1 MVKKIPSLRF
11 QGHDT
16 RKRRLLAAALRN
28 DGSLSER
35 AKEYSEEDSAKL
47 QLLCLHYGIQS
58 SPSMFYELALE
69 LAREIYPEAK
79 KSGRKSKW
87 TELIQAALV
96 VEVERLKRPND
107 PAHGAEWAC
116 EQLAKRKPWKSFIEK
131 KESSKSSP
139 DPAEALRK
147 KYYDF
152 RNDKWA
158 DVFRGVF
165 KMHELQ
171 GLIDEWEK
179 RVESIGRGISQNLSD
194 WVRNL
199 HPK

>member
-79 KSGRKSKW
+79 KNRRKLKW
-87 TELIQAALV
+87 TTLIQAALV
-96 VEVERLKRPND
+96 VEVERLIRPND
-107 PAHGAEWAC
+107 RAYGLTWAC
-116 EQLAKRKPWKSFIEK
+116 KQLAKREPWASFIEE
-131 KESSKSSP
+131 KESRTSSP
-139 DPAEALRK
+139 DPAEALRQ

-152 RNDKWA
+152 RYDKWA
-158 DVFRGVF
+158 NVFRDVF
-165 KMHELQ
+165 KMHERE

-179 RVESIGRGISQNLSD
+179 RVAD